1 MTLIEL
7 TVLFLLYN
15 SLVRVR
21 GYSDARVLMS
31 NMQEVYVLKCV
42 VIRENLTCESN

>member
-31 NMQEVYVLKCV
+31 NMQYARSLCFKM
-42 VIRENLTCESN
+42 RRNTGKSN